1 MEIQF
6 DLEEFVVLDMGTG
19 YIKAGFSGEDL
30 PRVVIP
36 TSVAEQEIPVDPAV
50 LAQPGGSEIKPK
62 INYAFGNGAIAAR
75 ETHQYNQPI
84 QRGIVTD
91 FDKLEKLLEHIF
103 TVELGVK
110 TTSMNL
116 LMTDAPGNSKE
127 NKKQLCDLM
136 FEKFKIASFSL
147 QNTAVL
153 SLFSTGTTTGLVTEC
168 GQGLSYAVPVFEGY
182 ALPHAIHRT
191 NIAGQ
196 DVTAKLME

>member
-1 MEIQF
+1 M
-6 DLEEFVVLDMGTG
+6 
-19 YIKAGFSGEDL
+19 
-30 PRVVIP
+30 
-36 TSVAEQEIPVDPAV
+36 
-50 LAQPGGSEIKPK
+50 
-62 INYAFGNGAIAAR
+62 
-75 ETHQYNQPI
+75 
-84 QRGIVTD
+84 
-91 FDKLEKLLEHIF
+91 
-103 TVELGVK
+103 ELGVK

-127 NKKQLCDLM
+127 NKKQLCDLK

-196 DVTAKLME
+196 DVTAKLMDQIKQTEPALKDDHIFLVREMKEQMCHVAFDYENEMQSRDDILNQEQRSYELPGGKIIEVDQRKRISASELIFDPRYCLDQNHREQPGIS